1 MLIIVIMITVE
12 ITYTSVRNTFGKSVL
27 FSSLLWQPSS
37 FSSLLFEEASATCF
51 PPSPS
56 LLPFPPF
63 LRPSLFRMSHR
74 TLGTTGSR
82 TKTTSSNLEP
92 LHLSKLHPETGGDS
106 CGQAAGLC
114 QIQALY
120 PAVLGPHPIFYLL
133 LQTAASSCLPFFSL
147 PAFLPPLSDS
157 KKDG

>member
-1 MLIIVIMITVE
+1 MLIIVIVITVE
-12 ITYTSVRNTFGKSVL
+12 ITYSSARNTFGKSVL

-37 FSSLLFEEASATCF
+37 FSSLLFEEASPTCF
-51 PPSPS
+51 PPSS

-74 TLGTTGSR
+74 TWGTTGSR

-114 QIQALY
+114 QIQASY

-133 LQTAASSCLPFFSL
+133 LRTAASSCLPFFSL